1 MIWAT
6 HDMPG
11 LPVVVLVPAVLSRW
25 GGEPAMGLFSNSGYL
40 SPLPVA
46 KLMVAKPRLRMLLR
60 HWVRRAASRALCTAG
75 ETSEIKTA
83 MIEITTNSSINV
95 KAARASARAFERRDC
110 IDFITGSNPRGKFV
124 LLVRTTFEEM

>member
-1 MIWAT
+1 MSCAT
-6 HDMPG
+6 HDIPG
-11 LPVVVLVPAVLSRW
+11 FPLPAAVPPLLKRV
-25 GGEPAMGLFSNSGYL
+25 GGEPVSGLLSKVGYL

-83 MIEITTNSSINV
+83 MIEITTKSSISV
-95 KAARASARAFERRDC
+95 KAERPPARAIERRVC
-110 IDFITGSNPRGKFV
+110 IRLDFIYCLQSTREIFV
-124 LLVRTTFEEM
+124 LLSRTTF